1 MDNIVVKW
9 FAQQRGSGM
18 MCAVLQA
25 VWLSQIMENYNKS
38 THVFAESVFF
48 SYKIFYYIFF
58 NYVTKHGIRWGR
70 KKIYGHV
77 PLMLI
82 TLFLSLCPRH
92 QRHPLHPADRDEDS
106 PQCPK
111 GQERGDISTSAL
123 PDNCSPLVNVRAA
136 PGPLQRRHP
145 GATTY

>member
-48 SYKIFYYIFF
+48 SYKIFYLIFL
-58 NYVTKHGIRWGR
+58 T
-70 KKIYGHV
+70 
-77 PLMLI
+77 
-82 TLFLSLCPRH
+82 TSCH
-92 QRHPLHPADRDEDS
+92 QTWDTV
-106 PQCPK
+106 
-111 GQERGDISTSAL
+111 GQEEDLQPRSLDANHSLPLFVSQTPTS
-123 PDNCSPLVNVRAA
+123 SV
-136 PGPLQRRHP
+136 
-145 GATTY
+145 TSS

>member
-48 SYKIFYYIFF
+48 SYKIFY
-58 NYVTKHGIRWGR
+58 
-70 KKIYGHV
+70 
-77 PLMLI
+77 
-82 TLFLSLCPRH
+82 
-92 QRHPLHPADRDEDS
+92 
-106 PQCPK
+106 
-111 GQERGDISTSAL
+111 
-123 PDNCSPLVNVRAA
+123 
-136 PGPLQRRHP
+136 
-145 GATTY
+145 